1 MLEKLYHTIHR
12 YVGERFGIWRV
23 WRSENTGVGFGG
35 LQENRRIVPHIIQLT
50 STTSTATMVDNNHI
64 IDGTTKGGGEGH
76 NNDITIVNNYINGD
90 TVPPEGGE
98 YLDVHDP
105 STSAVIGKV
114 ALSSAADVDDA
125 VRAAHAAFPSWSS
138 MTTKARASIML
149 NFHSLIKSHASE
161 LAHLVVKENGKNFA
175 EALADV
181 AKGNETVEYA
191 CSMPQLV
198 QGRIDAVST
207 GVECRDRRD
216 PLGVVASIVP
226 FNFPFMVPH
235 WTLPI
240 ALVSG
245 NTIVLKPSEKVPL
258 TMDRVARL
266 FELAG
271 FPRGVINLVNGTR
284 DAVTS
289 LVDHPLVRAVTF
301 VGSSAVAKSVSD
313 RCRALD
319 KRCTA
324 LGGAK
329 NHLVALPDCDVEGT
343 ASDVVVSYAGCA
355 GQRCMAASVLL
366 LVGDGQHD
374 NGGGPSRG
382 SSTLL
387 LRRVVEKAS
396 EIRRGTGPGEMGPVI
411 DAQSLSKIAG
421 YIEKSAGEGAE
432 ILLDGRTWMIPPGG
446 DDDGGGGGN
455 WIGPT
460 IILHRDRSDS
470 AMNEEVFG
478 PVLSV
483 YRVSSWQEAIDI
495 ENSNPYGN
503 AAAIYTTNGG
513 HAEWFVKRFRASVS
527 SELIVFSF
535 FRRRFSFLLG
545 ERERILVSH
554 FGAIILAHA
563 DPVQNAMHPP

>member
-1 MLEKLYHTIHR
+1 MMT
-12 YVGERFGIWRV
+12 
-23 WRSENTGVGFGG
+23 
-35 LQENRRIVPHIIQLT
+35 P
-50 STTSTATMVDNNHI
+50 TSTATMVDNHI
-64 IDGTTKGGGEGH
+64 INGTTKGGGEG
-76 NNDITIVNNYINGD
+76 NKMDSVTIVDNYINGE

-149 NFHSLIKSHASE
+149 NFHSLIKSHAIE
-161 LAHLVVKENGKNFA
+161 LAHLVVRENGKNFA

-271 FPRGVINLVNGTR
+271 FPRGVVNLVNGTR
-284 DAVTS
+284 DAVTG

-366 LVGDGQHD
+366 LVGDGHD
-374 NGGGPSRG
+374 DGGPSRG
-382 SSTLL
+382 SSHL

-421 YIEKSAGEGAE
+421 YIEKSAREGAE

-446 DDDGGGGGN
+446 GDGGDGGN

-513 HAEWFVKRFRASVS
+513 HAEWFVRRFRASVS
-527 SELIVFSF
+527 SNLSLFVFSSTL
-535 FRRRFSFLLG
+535 FRSFSGRVRGSSSLISEQSSPRACEPRPKCNAPSLDAGNQRRHP
-545 ERERILVSH
+545 RTART
-554 FGAIILAHA
+554 
-563 DPVQNAMHPP
+563 VQ